1 MRMCGYSL
9 LRQGGLLGCALS
21 QGESTTLGCAMPC
34 ATRDGFFGFKRF
46 RNNKDKRDF
55 ITAGVA
61 CGVAV
66 AFGCANL
73 GLALTPPCSRLDV
86 ARDAHAHTTREKT
99 ESLAATTGK

>member
-1 MRMCGYSL
+1 M

-66 AFGCANL
+66 AFGCANPNL
-73 GLALTPPCSRLDV
+73 SLT
-86 ARDAHAHTTREKT
+86 
-99 ESLAATTGK
+99 